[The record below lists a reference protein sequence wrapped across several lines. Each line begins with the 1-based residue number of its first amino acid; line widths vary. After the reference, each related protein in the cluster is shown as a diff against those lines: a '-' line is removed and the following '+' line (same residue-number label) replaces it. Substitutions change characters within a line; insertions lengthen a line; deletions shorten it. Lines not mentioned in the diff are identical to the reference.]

1 MLSLAMPGE
10 RKEGADTERTPKRT
24 GCCKKRQWERTW
36 TGELKLTA
44 VGRRDVKREVVI
56 SVTRK
61 PKNLVA
67 PQDGV
72 GKSQTPGL
80 ANREW

>member
-1 MLSLAMPGE
+1 M
-10 RKEGADTERTPKRT
+10 
-24 GCCKKRQWERTW
+24 
-36 TGELKLTA
+36 
-44 VGRRDVKREVVI
+44 KREVVI

-80 ANREW
+80 ANRREREKFAVITGPEHSRSSSCSWPSLGAR